1 MIRTLTFRLTWQF
14 AVLVTLTTM
23 AVLVA
28 GGWVLRHQA
37 VRGLQA
43 MHRLEGEE
51 LVKLITEEPGLT
63 IDAIRHRLQQ
73 DSDSDAALYLV
84 QVRDARG
91 RVLFRSPNLGDSI
104 MPAITGPERHVTT
117 HIAGI
122 GDVRVSEF
130 SAGSRTVQVASPL
143 TPINRLLAEYAKV
156 SGVLVIVVA
165 LASVGLGYA
174 FSRITLRPV
183 RVIEGTA
190 RRIGADNLRE
200 RIPMPGTRDEL
211 AGLAALL
218 NEMFDRLE
226 GSFEQ
231 VRRFTADA
239 SHELK
244 TPLALVRLNAERLRT
259 RVANDPEASA
269 GLADLLEEIGRM
281 NRIIESLLFIA
292 KAESGALSLSLG
304 EHDVR
309 TLLAPFVEDARVLA
323 EDSGVFFDVVRN
335 EAGAARLEPAL
346 LRQLL
351 LNVVGNALKVS
362 PAGARVVLE
371 SVRTE
376 SGWRFIITDEG
387 PGLPAEQLEK
397 VFERFVRFEQNA
409 EVTRGHGLGLAICR
423 SIAELHHGTI
433 HAENRTDGRSG
444 LRVMVELPR

>member
-335 EAGAARLEPAL
+335 EAGVARLEPAL